1 MISLDLSVR
10 RGAFT
15 LQLQAQIDGGT
26 TGIVGSSG
34 SGKSTLLAA
43 IAGLITPEHGR
54 IVIAGNTLTDTAA
67 RLALPV
73 HRRRIGLV
81 FQDGLLFPH
90 LTGEA
95 NLRYGERLLSPGE
108 RRVPFTRVVE
118 LLRLQPLLA
127 RRPAS
132 FSGGERQRLALGRAL
147 LASPRLLLLDEPLSA
162 VDRPHRAE
170 IINGLIA
177 VRDELQIPM
186 LYVSHDLG
194 EVLRL
199 TEHLLVFEEGR
210 LIGSGNVRHQFAD
223 IPGAEEGRL
232 IGSGHV
238 RELMA
243 DPQARAVLVDPFL
256 YERLGLEV
264 RHE

>member
-1 MISLDLSVR
+1 MITLDLAVH

-15 LQLQAQIDGGT
+15 LQLAAEIGPGI
-26 TGIVGSSG
+26 TGVVGPSG

-43 IAGLITPEHGR
+43 ITGLIAPQRGR
-54 IVIAGNTLTDTAA
+54 ISVAGATLTDSAA
-67 RLALPV
+67 GIAVPV
-73 HRRRIGLV
+73 HQRRIGLV

-95 NLRYGERLLSPGE
+95 NLRYGEHLLPVSE
-108 RRVPFTRVVE
+108 RRVPFARVVE

-127 RRPAS
+127 RKPAS

-147 LASPRLLLLDEPLSA
+147 LASPHLLLLDEPLNA

-170 IINGLIA
+170 ILAGLIA
-177 VRDELQIPM
+177 VRDELAIPM

-199 TEHLLVFEEGR
+199 TERLLVLDQGR
-210 LIGSGNVRHQFAD
+210 LLAAGDFSDLVRQQTIAD
-223 IPGAEEGRL
+223 L
-232 IGSGHV
+232 
-238 RELMA
+238 
-243 DPQARAVLVDPFL
+243 LVDPVVQQ
-256 YERLGLEV
+256 RLRG
-264 RHE
+264 